1 MRGVENDE
9 TEGEF
14 EMRRTVLVALFLC
27 LVLVPTLI
35 GMGVDIGARLGVQ
48 SPSLAIQAEWD
59 IATDFTMGLLVETSL
74 DLLFDPAAAQTPS
87 IRIGLQAKYRFTH
100 IHPAFVPYFGAVGSL
115 GLLGADTTIA
125 VDARAGARIYIT
137 RDVHLF
143 AEVAFLLFPFPDVAT
158 WADLAG
164 FYKGL
169 YVGFGVRL

>member
-1 MRGVENDE
+1 
-9 TEGEF
+9 
-14 EMRRTVLVALFLC
+14 MRRTALVVVFLSFA
-27 LVLVPTLI
+27 LVPTLI
-35 GMGVDIGARLGVQ
+35 GMGVDLGARLSVQ
-48 SPSLAIQAEWD
+48 SPSLAIQVELD
-59 IATDFTMGLLVETSL
+59 VATDFTMGFFAETSL
-74 DLLFDPAAAQTPS
+74 DFLFAPTQTPS

-115 GLLGADTTIA
+115 GLLGADTTTA

-143 AEVAFLLFPFPDVAT
+143 AEVAFFLFPFPYLAT

-169 YVGFGVRL
+169 YLGFGVRL